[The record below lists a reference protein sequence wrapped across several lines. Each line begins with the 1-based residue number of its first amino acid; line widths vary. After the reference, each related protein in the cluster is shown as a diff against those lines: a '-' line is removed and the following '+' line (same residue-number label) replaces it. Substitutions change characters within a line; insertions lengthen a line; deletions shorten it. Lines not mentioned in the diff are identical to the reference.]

1 MAAIETNNRPNT
13 DEGGMGYL
21 QSLPRR
27 VVTVYLPLLIFVI
40 VLLFPFYWM
49 TITAVK
55 PNLEMTD
62 YANFNP
68 FWVVNPTLEHI
79 RYLLFD
85 TSYPGWL
92 LNTIIISTASTFL
105 SLLAAVFAAYAIE
118 RLRFSG
124 ARQVGLAIFL
134 AYLGPPSIL

>member
-62 YANFNP
+62 YANFSSSIFGICSSTHP
-68 FWVVNPTLEHI
+68 I
-79 RYLLFD
+79 RAGF
-85 TSYPGWL
+85 
-92 LNTIIISTASTFL
+92 STRSSSRPPQL
-105 SLLAAVFAAYAIE
+105 SCRCWRRCSLPMRSSA
-118 RLRFSG
+118 
-124 ARQVGLAIFL
+124 
-134 AYLGPPSIL
+134 

>member
-1 MAAIETNNRPNT
+1 
-13 DEGGMGYL
+13 MGYL

-27 VVTVYLPLLIFVI
+27 VVTVYLPLLVFVI

-49 TITAVK
+49 TITAIK
-55 PNLEMTD
+55 PNHEMTD

-68 FWVVNPTLEHI
+68 FWVVQPTFQHI

-92 LNTIIISTASTFL
+92 LNTIIISTAATFL
-105 SLLAAVFAAYAIE
+105 SLLAAV
-118 RLRFSG
+118 
-124 ARQVGLAIFL
+124 
-134 AYLGPPSIL
+134 